1 MNRIHA
7 LCAAGALFA
16 ATLPAWAD
24 STSSASSA
32 VSNSIGSSSTSI
44 EKSSNSSSKKNDV
57 AAGHYQVVQMVA
69 MAERPGQLRL
79 TMQGDD
85 GTADTRFY
93 LYLPE
98 TTVQEA
104 GLTTGQ
110 TVTALTR
117 PYGTAFAKADATQP
131 FFLVMQDAWLRE
143 LPSRPVVL

>member
-1 MNRIHA
+1 MKRIHA
-7 LCAAGALFA
+7 LCTAALLA

-44 EKSSNSSSKKNDV
+44 EKSSDSSSKKNDV

-69 MAERPGQLRL
+69 MVERPGQLRL
-79 TMQGDD
+79 TLQGQDD
-85 GTADTRFY
+85 TANERLY

-98 TTVQEA
+98 TVVREA
-104 GLTTGQ
+104 GITTGH
-110 TVTALTR
+110 TVTAMDR
-117 PYGTAFAKADATQP
+117 PYGTAFATAEATQP

-143 LPSRPVVL
+143 LPSKPVTL

>member
-57 AAGHYQVVQMVA
+57 AAGRYQVMDMVA

-79 TMQGDD
+79 TMQGD
-85 GTADTRFY
+85 TAENRFY

-98 TTVQEA
+98 ATVQEA
-104 GLTTGQ
+104 GITTGQ
-110 TVTALTR
+110 TLTALDR

>member
-32 VSNSIGSSSTSI
+32 ASNSIGSSSTSI

-57 AAGHYQVVQMVA
+57 AAGHYQVVHMVA

-79 TMQGDD
+79 TMQGED
-85 GTADTRFY
+85 GTADSRFY

-98 TTVQEA
+98 ATVQEA

-110 TVTALTR
+110 TVTALAR
-117 PYGTAFAKADATQP
+117 PYGTAFAKADAAQP
-131 FFLVMQDAWLRE
+131 YFLVMQDAWLRE